1 MLKRF
6 AILTVAAALT
16 MPAAAIAQTAAPN
29 TNPGGLVELDDD
41 RTDVNWQ
48 GRSIDELEDMD
59 LYNTGGDKIGE
70 VEEVLGD
77 ADGRITAVA
86 VEFGGTLGIGDKKVV
101 VPLDRLQLGQDGR
114 LVTDMVEED
123 LAQLQEWED

>member
-1 MLKRF
+1 MLKRV

-16 MPAAAIAQTAAPN
+16 MPAAVLAQTAAPGAN
-29 TNPGGLVELDDD
+29 SGGLVELDDD

-48 GRSIDELEDMD
+48 GRSIDDLEDMD
-59 LYNTGGDKIGE
+59 VYNTGGDKIGE

-77 ADGRITAVA
+77 ASGRISAVA
-86 VEFGGTLGIGDKKVV
+86 VEFGGTLGIGDKQVV
-101 VPLDRLQLGQDGR
+101 VPLDRLQLGQDDR

-123 LAQLQEWED
+123 LARLQEWED